1 MADTPFVM
9 LAEAASNLA
18 QSRLA
23 RALVFLFIAVELINF
38 GILPAAR
45 QTVDTWTIHAKSE
58 TEESRATVAKRLQIA
73 LARKEAGEARH
84 KEEIARNSP
93 TVLGAK
99 SAVADKQAAIDR
111 EKARHADRRAA
122 AEVRKNAAEA
132 EVSEIQAAVTAANTR
147 AIFVRDR
154 AEAIHACFRSMMREV
169 QDPMGLSGAIMSSP
183 FASGPSRAQ
192 REAFSTVRKRC
203 VPEDDTPPSQLH
215 PIRTR

>member
-1 MADTPFVM
+1 MADTPFST

-18 QSRLA
+18 QSKLA
-23 RALVFLFIAVELINF
+23 RALLFLFIAVELVNF

-58 TEESRATVAKRLQIA
+58 TEGSKATVAKRLQDA

-111 EKARHADRRAA
+111 EKAKHADRRAA
-122 AEVRKNAAEA
+122 AEARKNAAEA
-132 EVSEIQAAVTAANTR
+132 EVNEIQAAVTAATAR
-147 AIFVRDR
+147 ATFVRDR
-154 AEAIHACFRSMMREV
+154 ADAIHACFKSMMLET
-169 QDPMGLSGAIMSSP
+169 QDPRGLAGAIVTSP
-183 FASGPSRAQ
+183 FASGVSRAQ
-192 REAFSTVRKRC
+192 REAFSAVRKRC
-203 VPEDDTPPSQLH
+203 VPEDDTPPPQLH
-215 PIRTR
+215 PLRTR